1 VKLKVHPSIKH
12 AAAILNSLPEKTG
25 KSVDEWAKLLAEA
38 GMTTSKSMARYL
50 RDHYDIARP
59 TATILFAKINNIR
72 HELEAEAYLEYAPTR
87 IDKQYTGGKAHL
99 RPLAE
104 LLFAELDKLGA
115 DVGASPCKTFV
126 PFYRQHVF
134 AQVKAATQK
143 RIDVGLALACY
154 DGQIPERLKDTGG
167 AAKGDRITHV
177 IGITAPEEIDAE
189 LIQWMRTAY
198 ELDE

>member
-12 AAAILNSLPEKTG
+12 AAAILNSIPEKTG
-25 KSVDEWAKLLAEA
+25 KSVDEWTHLLADA

-50 RDHYDIARP
+50 RDHYAIARP
-59 TATILFAKINNIR
+59 TATVLFAKINNIR
-72 HELEAEAYLEYAPTR
+72 HELETEAYLEYAPTR
-87 IDKQYTGGKAHL
+87 VDKQYTGGKAHL
-99 RPLAE
+99 RPIAE

-115 DVGASPCKTFV
+115 DVGASPCKTFT

-143 RIDVGLALACY
+143 RIDLGLALTRY
-154 DGQIPERLKDTGG
+154 DGQPPERLKDTDG

-177 IGITAPEEIDAE
+177 VSITASEEIDAE